1 MLDPILKSA
10 FVAVVAALLT
20 VGLKALGVEV
30 STEVVTAI
38 AVGIVAWLLGVPAGE
53 KASASIRG
61 SEG

>member
-53 KASASIRG
+53 KTSASIRG
-61 SEG
+61 SKG